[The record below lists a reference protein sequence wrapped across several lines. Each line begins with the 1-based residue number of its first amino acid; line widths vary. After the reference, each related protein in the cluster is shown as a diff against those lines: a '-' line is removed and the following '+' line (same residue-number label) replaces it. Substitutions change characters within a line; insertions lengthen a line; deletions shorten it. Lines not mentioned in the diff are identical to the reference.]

1 MDEVGGAIERV
12 DDPHMICIGVAVGFA
27 RLFGQDAVVGVGSEQ
42 GFDDGVFAGQVD
54 FGYKIIDLFLRN
66 SNSLHVQGGAVDDG
80 ACGACSLDGYVEH
93 GVEIGRHEFL
103 RTKQCSPVRCQR
115 RMAHFPM
122 KLANRQGLS
131 AQFGHF
137 EALRTGTMSP
147 MRTRFIL
154 IETSHPGNVGAAA
167 RALKVMGFD
176 EMVLVAPRY
185 NNVLRKEETIQRA
198 SGANDVLDKTR
209 IVDTLE
215 EALDGISHLCA
226 TAMTP
231 RDFGPPTRSPR
242 EHFEML
248 LSRAQAQSATS
259 FSKTKEP
266 ISSIGFLFGS
276 ERFGMKNEDVYKCHV
291 ALSIPTNPQF
301 GSLNLA
307 AALQLVAYEWRLA
320 LGGFPVASLVTESSL
335 ADAEQVSGMLGHFE
349 KALVEIGFLDPAA
362 PKKLMPR
369 LNQLFN
375 RANLTPEE
383 IHILRGVAK
392 AMIETAQAKR

>member
-1 MDEVGGAIERV
+1 M
-12 DDPHMICIGVAVGFA
+12 
-27 RLFGQDAVVGVGSEQ
+27 
-42 GFDDGVFAGQVD
+42 
-54 FGYKIIDLFLRN
+54 
-66 SNSLHVQGGAVDDG
+66 
-80 ACGACSLDGYVEH
+80 
-93 GVEIGRHEFL
+93 
-103 RTKQCSPVRCQR
+103 
-115 RMAHFPM
+115 HFPM
-122 KLANRQGLS
+122 KLTDPQCLLAEI
-131 AQFGHF
+131 GHF
-137 EALRTGTMSP
+137 EAVGTGTMSP

-185 NNVLRKEETIQRA
+185 ANVLRKEETIQRA

-209 IVDTLE
+209 IVDTLD

-231 RDFGPPTRSPR
+231 RDFGPPTRAPR
-242 EHFEML
+242 EHFDL
-248 LSRAQAQSATS
+248 LLGRSQTQNQPAADA
-259 FSKTKEP
+259 SKMTEP

-276 ERFGMKNEDVYKCHV
+276 ERFGMKNEDVYKCHA

-320 LGGFPVASLVTESSL
+320 LGGFPVASPVAESDL
-335 ADAEQVSGMLGHFE
+335 ADAAQVSGMLMHLE
-349 KALVEIGFLDPAA
+349 KALVDIGFLDPAA

-375 RANLTPEE
+375 RANLSPEE

-392 AMIETAQAKR
+392 AMIETAQSKR